1 MIEIIDIGYENAI
14 AYRLEGKL
22 NQKEVFQLFSLFRKK
37 IDQGEELII
46 YQEVVSIGGVEF
58 DVIVEKL
65 KFLLDFGL
73 SHFSR
78 IAVVTHKNWMHKIV
92 DLEGKLF
99 RGIDMKGFSI
109 DQKNKAIE
117 FLKNEK

>member
-1 MIEIIDIGYENAI
+1 MIEIIDIGYEKAI

-22 NQKEVFQLFSLFRKK
+22 SQKETSRIFSLFREK

-46 YQEVVSIGGVEF
+46 YQEVVNIGGFEL

-78 IAVVTHKNWMHKIV
+78 IAVVTHTNWMHKIV

-99 RGIDMKGFSI
+99 KGIDMKGFSI
-109 DQKNKAIE
+109 DQKDKAIE
-117 FLKNEK
+117 FLKNEE